1 MKTLMLTLSL
11 ALLLAGGA
19 WGHAWLDSS
28 RAKHPAVDAFETF
41 YWKLQRNDL
50 AAAGALVVPG
60 SEADLAL
67 LEKRMKGGT
76 EATQGPD
83 VLGLWAIA
91 RAKADLG
98 TLLSRGAREAD
109 GDELLKAAAASA
121 KEAKAAEAAATKESA
136 PEMLLRD
143 EMGFGKDQ
151 ARVEKLLGIAE
162 KSDSPR

>member
-67 LEKRMKGGT
+67 IEKRSVGVAA
-76 EATQGPD
+76 E
-83 VLGLWAIA
+83 
-91 RAKADLG
+91 LG
-98 TLLSRGAREAD
+98 TARGFALELELERDTEKELSGREAIRLSGRATVNID
-109 GDELLKAAAASA
+109 PAGHLSAFGVPELHEV
-121 KEAKAAEAAATKESA
+121 EAHLVEIGPAVGAHAGPGTLVVGLQPA
-136 PEMLLRD
+136 PL
-143 EMGFGKDQ
+143 
-151 ARVEKLLGIAE
+151 
-162 KSDSPR
+162 